1 MFDTHAIA
9 RSLTDANLTPEQAD
23 AITAAVRQAAEHEA
37 TGLDFGTVVTKTD
50 LRAEIAGVDARLAG
64 MELRLVKWIVDNGL
78 AAAGAV
84 IAAFWL
90 PG

>member
-9 RSLTDANLTPEQAD
+9 RSLTAADLTPQQAD

-37 TGLDFGTVVTKTD
+37 TGLDLGTVVTKTD
-50 LRAEIAGVDARLAG
+50 LRAEIAGVDARLAAI
-64 MELRLVKWIVDNGL
+64 ELRLIKWIVGTGL

-84 IAAFWL
+84 IAAL
-90 PG
+90 RLLG